1 MFLDRARVPIKAG
14 DGGKGVISFRRE
26 AHVPRGGPDGGDGG
40 RGGDVILR
48 VDDQLASLGD
58 YRNQNLHSATGGS
71 SGGGQ
76 NKSGKAGGDLT
87 LRVPPGTTVK
97 DLGTGEVVADLVS
110 PGQEI
115 IVARG
120 GRGGRGNARFASSTR
135 RVPRIAEDGQPGEQR
150 DLELELRLIAD
161 VGLAGLPNAGKSS
174 LLAALTRARPKIA
187 SYPFTTLTPNL
198 GVTRLDERELVVA
211 DIPGLIEGAS
221 KGAGLGE
228 EFLRHIERTRLIV
241 HVVDASLPD
250 PLAAIATIDAEIAA
264 YGHALDELPELF
276 ALNKIDLAE
285 ARDAVPDIV
294 TALEAEGREAVALSA
309 ATGEGVDRLNKRIFA
324 LCAARAKVEAAAPAE
339 RRIVF
344 AGSPKDV
351 KVEREG
357 EAYRVRGDRLERL
370 ATGIDWDSP
379 EASAYFHRLLLRS
392 GVEGKLRAL
401 GVTNGNTVRIG
412 KLELEWTDAP
422 QQLAAPGATKKR

>member
-1 MFLDRARVPIKAG
+1 MFLDRARVPVRGG

-58 YRNQNLHSATGGS
+58 YRNRQTHAATSGSAGGGS
-71 SGGGQ
+71 

-87 LRVPPGTTVK
+87 LKVPPGTTVK
-97 DLGTGEVVADLVS
+97 DIATGEVVADLVS

-120 GRGGRGNARFASSTR
+120 GKGGRGNARFASSTR
-135 RVPRIAEDGQPGEQR
+135 RVPRIAEDGQPGEAR
-150 DLELELRLIAD
+150 ELELELRLIAD

-187 SYPFTTLTPNL
+187 DYPFTTLTPNL
-198 GVTRLDERELVVA
+198 GVARLDDRELVIA

-241 HVVDASLPD
+241 HVVDASLAD

-264 YGHALDELPELF
+264 YGHALDALPELF

-285 ARDAVPDIV
+285 ARDAVPRIV
-294 TALEAEGREAVALSA
+294 EALEAEGREAIAVSA

-324 LCAARAKVEAAAPAE
+324 LCAARPKPEVAAPTE

-344 AGSPKDV
+344 AGGARDV
-351 KVEREG
+351 KVSREG
-357 EAYRVRGDRLERL
+357 DAYRVRGDRLERL
-370 ATGIDWDSP
+370 ATGIDWESP

-392 GVEGKLRAL
+392 GVEGKLRTL
-401 GVTNGNTVRIG
+401 GVKEGDTVHIG

-422 QQLAAPGATKKR
+422 QQLAAPGAKKKR

>member
-1 MFLDRARVPIKAG
+1 MFLDRARVPIRAG
-14 DGGKGVISFRRE
+14 DGGKGIISFRRE

-58 YRNQNLHSATGGS
+58 YRNHRTLEATSGSA
-71 SGGGQ
+71 GGGQ

-97 DLGTGEVVADLVS
+97 DIATGEVVADLVA
-110 PGQEI
+110 PGEEI
-115 IVARG
+115 VVARG
-120 GRGGRGNARFASSTR
+120 GKGGRGNARFASSTR

-150 DLELELRLIAD
+150 ELELELRLIAD

-187 SYPFTTLTPNL
+187 NYPFTTLTPNL
-198 GVTRLDERELVVA
+198 GVARLDDRELVIA
-211 DIPGLIEGAS
+211 DIPGIIEGAS

-228 EFLRHIERTRLIV
+228 DFLRHIERTRLVV

-264 YGHALDELPELF
+264 YGHALEDLPELF

-285 ARDAVPDIV
+285 ARDAVPQIV
-294 TALEAEGREAVALSA
+294 EALEAEGREAVAVSA
-309 ATGEGVDRLNKRIFA
+309 ATGEGVDRLNKRIFT

-351 KVEREG
+351 KVTKEG
-357 EAYRVRGDRLERL
+357 DAYRVKGDRLERL

-392 GVEGKLRAL
+392 GVEGKLRTL
-401 GVTNGNTVRIG
+401 GVKNGDTVRIG

>member
-1 MFLDRARVPIKAG
+1 MFLDRARVLIRGG

-58 YRNQNLHSATGGS
+58 YRNRQTHAATSGSAGGGS
-71 SGGGQ
+71 

-87 LRVPPGTTVK
+87 LKVPPGTTVK
-97 DLGTGEVVADLVS
+97 DIATGEVVADLLA
-110 PGQEI
+110 PGEEI
-115 IVARG
+115 VVARG
-120 GRGGRGNARFASSTR
+120 GKGGRGNARFASSTR

-150 DLELELRLIAD
+150 ELELELRLIAD

-187 SYPFTTLTPNL
+187 DYPFTTLTPNL
-198 GVTRLDERELVVA
+198 GVARLDDRELVIA

-264 YGHALDELPELF
+264 YGHGLDALPELF

-285 ARDAVPDIV
+285 ARDKVPALV
-294 TALEAEGREAVALSA
+294 EKLEARGREAVAISA
-309 ATGEGVDRLNKRIFA
+309 ATGEGLDRLAKRLF
-324 LCAARAKVEAAAPAE
+324 LLVGPRPKPEAAAPTE

-344 AGSPKDV
+344 AGGARDV
-351 KVEREG
+351 KVSREG
-357 EAYRVRGDRLERL
+357 DAYRVRGDRLERL

-392 GVEGKLRAL
+392 GVEGKLRTL
-401 GVTNGNTVRIG
+401 GVKEGDTVRIG
-412 KLELEWTDAP
+412 KLELEWTDVP
-422 QQLAAPGATKKR
+422 QQLAAPGAKKKR

>member
-1 MFLDRARVPIKAG
+1 MFLDRARVPIRAG

-40 RGGDVILR
+40 RGGDVVLR

-58 YRNQNLHSATGGS
+58 YRNQNLHSATSGNAGS
-71 SGGGQ
+71 GQ
-76 NKSGKAGGDLT
+76 NKSGKAGGDLI

-97 DLGTGEVVADLVS
+97 DIASGEIVADLVA

-150 DLELELRLIAD
+150 ELELELRLIAD

-187 SYPFTTLTPNL
+187 NYPFTTLTPNL
-198 GVTRLDERELVVA
+198 GVARLDERELVIA

-250 PLAAIATIDAEIAA
+250 PLAAIKTIDTEIAA
-264 YGHALDELPELF
+264 YGHALNELPELF

-285 ARDAVPDIV
+285 ARDAVPGIV
-294 TALEAEGREAVALSA
+294 EALEAEGREAIAVSA
-309 ATGEGVDRLNKRIFA
+309 ASPQQAHLRA
-324 LCAARAKVEAAAPAE
+324 LRGAAE
-339 RRIVF
+339 
-344 AGSPKDV
+344 AGSSGPD
-351 KVEREG
+351 RT
-357 EAYRVRGDRLERL
+357 ADRVRGR
-370 ATGIDWDSP
+370 G
-379 EASAYFHRLLLRS
+379 
-392 GVEGKLRAL
+392 EGRE
-401 GVTNGNTVRIG
+401 GVTRGRGVSRP
-412 KLELEWTDAP
+412 W
-422 QQLAAPGATKKR
+422 

>member
-1 MFLDRARVPIKAG
+1 VFLDRARVPIKAG
-14 DGGKGVISFRRE
+14 DGGNGVISFRRE

-58 YRNQNLHSATGGS
+58 YRNQNLHSATSGS
-71 SGGGQ
+71 AGAGS
-76 NKSGKAGGDLT
+76 NKSGKAGGDLI

-97 DLGTGEVVADLVS
+97 DVGTGEVVADLVT

-115 IVARG
+115 VVARG
-120 GRGGRGNARFASSTR
+120 GKGGRGNARFASSTR
-135 RVPRIAEDGQPGEQR
+135 RVPRIAEDGQPGERR

-187 SYPFTTLTPNL
+187 NYPFTTLTPNL
-198 GVTRLDERELVVA
+198 GVARLDDRELVIA

-250 PLAAIATIDAEIAA
+250 PLANIATIDAELAA
-264 YGHALDELPELF
+264 YGHDLDALPELF

-285 ARDAVPDIV
+285 ARDTVPGIV
-294 TALEAEGREAVALSA
+294 EALEAAGRESVAVSA

-324 LCAARAKVEAAAPAE
+324 LCATRPKVEPAGPTE

-344 AGSPKDV
+344 AGGAKDV

-370 ATGIDWDSP
+370 AAGIDWDSP

-392 GVEGKLRAL
+392 GVETKLRTL
-401 GVTNGNTVRIG
+401 GVKEGDTVRIG
-412 KLELEWTDAP
+412 KLELEWLDAP